1 MAYVK
6 TQNSLKWLNF
16 NSLLNLKVAGTRG
29 RKSKWDLE
37 LSPRVSNF
45 MSWLLQ
51 YQCYSIAYLITQF
64 WQLSKVSNF
73 IK

>member
-1 MAYVK
+1 MPPNHFVKTKNIAILKKKKKSEEMAYVK

-45 MSWLLQ
+45 MS
-51 YQCYSIAYLITQF
+51 
-64 WQLSKVSNF
+64 
-73 IK
+73 